1 MFLACFV
8 VMVAIATGVNQLL
21 INRHERKAGR

>member
-1 MFLACFV
+1 MFLAAYV

-21 INRHERKAGR
+21 INRHRKARR